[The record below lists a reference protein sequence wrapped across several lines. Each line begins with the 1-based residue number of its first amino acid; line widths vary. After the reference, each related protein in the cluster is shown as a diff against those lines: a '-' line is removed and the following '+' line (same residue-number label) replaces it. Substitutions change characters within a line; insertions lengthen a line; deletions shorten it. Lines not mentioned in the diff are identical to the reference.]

1 MPAASFIVPAVAS
14 LAGGALASKSA
25 NKASKLQAQG
35 QDKALAFEREQE
47 AARKAEYDQAKA
59 QYQQQMDAYQQA
71 RVAALRHYG
80 VDVPDYTPA
89 GGPGRPQGGAAM
101 GTGRAPITLGSIA
114 GTMGQ
119 PEMTDLGGGSPMG
132 SAGPQMVPT
141 GVQGAPQGLVGPWD
155 DPRFQRP
162 TIGSLMR
169 RG

>member
-1 MPAASFIVPAVAS
+1 MPPVVAAAAIGGAAS
-14 LAGGALASKSA
+14 LAGGALASRSA
-25 NKASKLQAQG
+25 NKASQLQAQG

-89 GGPGRPQGGAAM
+89 GGMGGPQGGAAM
-101 GTGRAPITLGSIA
+101 GGPRGMRPPMTLGAIA
-114 GTMGQ
+114 APANLPQVAAQMG
-119 PEMTDLGGGSPMG
+119 G
-132 SAGPQMVPT
+132 GPQMAPRAL
-141 GVQGAPQGLVGPWD
+141 QGGPQGPVGPWD
-155 DPRFQRP
+155 DPRLQGP

-169 RG
+169 QG